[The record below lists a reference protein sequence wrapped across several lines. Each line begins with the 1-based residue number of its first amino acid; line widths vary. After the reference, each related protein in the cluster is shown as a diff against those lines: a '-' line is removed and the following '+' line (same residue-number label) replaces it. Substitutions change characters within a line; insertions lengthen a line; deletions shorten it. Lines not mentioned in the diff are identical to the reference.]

1 MIPNK
6 LYLKYMLVKLLAKEN
21 KKEKAKLICNDILE
35 SKVKVNSAAVLQMKE
50 EIKYLPASIKN

>member
-1 MIPNK
+1 M
-6 LYLKYMLVKLLAKEN
+6 AKEN